1 MLFYREAT
9 GGSVAGSDDVI
20 IGAHV
25 STKKKERKDELAG
38 CHRERT
44 LMDRPI
50 DVSILERAQAVAKG
64 VFSHM
69 PFRRAAYL
77 HLTDRRS
84 CESLSHRP
92 RRDARSPVGLVVA
105 RRQQHARHRQHRRRG
120 RYVDAS
126 RGYCSVVSD
135 VWHVIVR
142 YGSSWCS

>member
-50 DVSILERAQAVAKG
+50 DVSISSSMPKRLPRCVFAHAVPQG
-64 VFSHM
+64 CLS
-69 PFRRAAYL
+69 
-77 HLTDRRS
+77 
-84 CESLSHRP
+84 SL
-92 RRDARSPVGLVVA
+92 D
-105 RRQQHARHRQHRRRG
+105 
-120 RYVDAS
+120 
-126 RGYCSVVSD
+126 
-135 VWHVIVR
+135 
-142 YGSSWCS
+142 GSTQL